1 MKGVSCMKL
10 TNNLAIDN
18 QLETY
23 RQNGFSYAQTR
34 EIKRGL
40 TLGFDPSLYVNIDFV
55 PHQIE
60 IIITCLVDN
69 LDVTH
74 LANKCYDWMQ
84 VDEIYEGLLSG
95 IDVSSYA
102 DRWMSWTQMRK
113 TRKRLER
120 KQLESEMR
128 NL

>member
-1 MKGVSCMKL
+1 MKL

-40 TLGFDPSLYVNIDFV
+40 TFGFDPSLYANIDFV

-102 DRWMSWTQMRK
+102 DRWMSWAQMRK
-113 TRKRLER
+113 TRKQLER
-120 KQLESEMR
+120 KQLESETR

>member
-1 MKGVSCMKL
+1 M
-10 TNNLAIDN
+10 
-18 QLETY
+18 
-23 RQNGFSYAQTR
+23 
-34 EIKRGL
+34 
-40 TLGFDPSLYVNIDFV
+40 

-113 TRKRLER
+113 IRKQLER
-120 KQLESEMR
+120 KQLESEMS